1 MGDSIVDILYTYGG
15 GATSFSISG
24 LPNGVQA
31 QPTGNF
37 NEVRIFGEPNTGNT
51 VMEIFT
57 YTISTTGNPCA
68 PETSLSGVIQV
79 NPSPSIDSNFIL
91 NNDVTH
97 VTCNGG
103 SDGSIE
109 IPEDSPAFDLRIF
122 AVSEIKSTK
131 SYLLTPSNFPILIK
145 NRVLLDY
152 CDKPKLIVIKL
163 SDIIN
168 NYNRD

>member
-15 GATSFSISG
+15 GATFFSISG

-31 QPTGNF
+31 QPTGNP
-37 NEVRIFGEPNTGNT
+37 NEVRIFGEPNTGAT

-79 NPSPSIDSNFIL
+79 NPSPSIDSDFIL

-103 SDGSIE
+103 SDGSIV
-109 IPEDSPAFDLRIF
+109 IPEASPAFRTISAGATALAVTGTANAGIALFILSVSFDAMDRLF
-122 AVSEIKSTK
+122 SATPLPKAVSST
-131 SYLLTPSNFPILIK
+131 I
-145 NRVLLDY
+145 
-152 CDKPKLIVIKL
+152 
-163 SDIIN
+163 
-168 NYNRD
+168 